1 MASLSLVA
9 ASGGYSLGA
18 VPRLLIAAASLVGES
33 GLQRTGSVVVWHTG
47 SAALQHVGSSQTR
60 DRTRVP

>member
-33 GLQRTGSVVVWHTG
+33 GLQRTGSVVV
-47 SAALQHVGSSQTR
+47 
-60 DRTRVP
+60 